1 MSNKKEDFLTVD
13 KPIPGQ
19 NFACLSFVS
28 PEKILKNKEIFL
40 MEKFLKSFVNKL
52 NEQNNS
58 LKLEYENVKNEYD
71 SFLYSNKEILE
82 KTFFEEK
89 NYQTTMRGL
98 KVRGIYDTKREAD
111 VRAKVLQKLDSSH
124 NVFIGQVGYW
134 LPWDPDPTNMDTEY
148 LEDELNNLVKEYKNN
163 ENRMDDYYQQQTRDR
178 AQMAKDQIDELVG
191 LEGIFNNEPIQTNSE
206 TTDIGENVSVL
217 N

>member
-19 NFACLSFVS
+19 NFVCLSFVS

-82 KTFFEEK
+82 KTFFEEN

-191 LEGIFNNEPIQTNSE
+191 IEGIFNNEPIQTNSE

>member
-1 MSNKKEDFLTVD
+1 MD

-19 NFACLSFVS
+19 NFVCLSFVS

-82 KTFFEEK
+82 KTFFEEN

-191 LEGIFNNEPIQTNSE
+191 IEGIFNNEPIQTNSE